1 MDGAECHEGDRRGRS
16 PEVFAWM
23 LYDWANSAYSTLL
36 ITVVAYYIQKI
47 VLPNTWGPVVYAWG
61 ISAAM
66 LITAVL
72 SPVVGAMADANR
84 SKRRWL
90 AATALGGA
98 SASVVMALA
107 PVGWVG
113 LIVPCF
119 VLSALCF
126 NLSLVPYNAF
136 LTEIADEKTINRV
149 SAGGFALGY
158 LGGAIPL
165 LLAGLVILA
174 GQRLGLEEV
183 GRHRVGVFL
192 MGLWWG
198 GFTLPV
204 LRVLRDRAAPPE
216 PPKPF
221 HHAAA
226 LALVEVK
233 RTLASVRQYP
243 VCALYL
249 LAFLFY
255 NDGMETLIT
264 QASTLAI
271 QAFHFSAVH
280 LFLLVLMIQL
290 VALPGALVVGWLS
303 DRLGPKPTL
312 LGCLAIWM
320 LLPIA
325 AALARETWAVW
336 ALGGVLA
343 LVLGGTQSVSRAI
356 MGLITP
362 PERTAEFFG
371 FFNLSGKAAAFMGPT
386 LFGLILRMTENARLA
401 GLSVVVFFA
410 IGWLAILHVNIQQGR
425 CQALAGS
432 AAAKLHGS

>member
-1 MDGAECHEGDRRGRS
+1 MGAAEPHRGRTR
-16 PEVFAWM
+16 EVVAWM

-36 ITVVAYYIQKI
+36 ITVVAYYIQRM

-66 LITAVL
+66 LITALL
-72 SPVVGAMADANR
+72 SPIVGAMADANQ

-90 AATALGGA
+90 AVTALGGA
-98 SASVVMALA
+98 SASILMAAA
-107 PVGWVG
+107 PASWVG

-136 LTEIADEKTINRV
+136 LTEITDENTINRV
-149 SAGGFALGY
+149 SAWGFALGY

-165 LLAGLVILA
+165 VLAGVVILA
-174 GQRLGLEEV
+174 GQGLGLDEV
-183 GRHRVGVFL
+183 GRHRVGVL
-192 MGLWWG
+192 VMGLWWG

-204 LRVLRDRAAPPE
+204 LSVLRDRGPP
-216 PPKPF
+216 PDHPQPL
-221 HHAAA
+221 HRAAA
-226 LALVEVK
+226 TAVIEVK
-233 RTLASVRQYP
+233 QTLASVRQYP
-243 VCALYL
+243 VCAFFL

-255 NDGMETLIT
+255 NDGIETLIT

-271 QAFHFSAVH
+271 QAFHFSAVQ

-312 LGCLAIWM
+312 LGCLAVWM
-320 LLPIA
+320 LLPMA
-325 AALARETWAVW
+325 AALAREAWAVW
-336 ALGGVLA
+336 AMGGVLA

-410 IGWLAILHVNIQQGR
+410 IGWLAILRIDLKQGR
-425 CQALAGS
+425 RQALAGIVS
-432 AAAKLHGS
+432 RERVPL